1 MKRVNCLIC
10 IFFVLTILVV
20 CPAFISEAFESDD
33 SISESINIDIS
44 SYDLYIYDKNEA
56 SFSNFENYLKS
67 ENINYDKNV
76 KAGNN
81 SVCMYSF
88 NSIDLDKAYIIF
100 CRAKD
105 FFNDSA
111 NVVNMTA
118 RGSVNELYE
127 NKTVAKAIYNKLN
140 YLQKNILQS
149 DTFFESDGVSQING
163 ISQNMQI
170 VVRKS
175 ADFNEFIIGIP
186 SVLNEY

>member
-33 SISESINIDIS
+33 SISESINIEIS
-44 SYDLYIYDKNEA
+44 SYDLYIYDKNEV
-56 SFSNFENYLKS
+56 SFLNFENYLKS

-81 SVCMYSF
+81 AVCMYSF
-88 NSIDLDKAYIIF
+88 KSIELDKAYIIF
-100 CRAKD
+100 CRAKG

-111 NVVNMTA
+111 DVVNMTA

-140 YLQKNILQS
+140 FLQKNILQS
-149 DTFFESDGVSQING
+149 DTFYESDGVSQING

-175 ADFNEFIIGIP
+175 TDFNEFIIGIP